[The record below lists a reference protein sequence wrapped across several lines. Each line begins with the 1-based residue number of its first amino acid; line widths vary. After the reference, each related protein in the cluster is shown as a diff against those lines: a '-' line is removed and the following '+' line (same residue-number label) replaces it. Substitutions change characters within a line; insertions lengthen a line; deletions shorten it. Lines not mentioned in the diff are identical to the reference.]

1 MNMINYVHNKT
12 RDNWL
17 TGRRI
22 PVISVYTL
30 TMPNALK
37 ERHQKCDFPIQRHIN
52 AVVQEFS
59 KHLKV
64 YDPLPGRNK
73 HGDQAID

>member
-1 MNMINYVHNKT
+1 MNMINYEHNKT

-30 TMPNALK
+30 TRPNALE

-59 KHLKV
+59 KHLRV
-64 YDPLPGRNK
+64 YDPLHGRYK